1 MGVRWKNLLYLDIL
15 CILDCTLCLK
25 PLLCLLHL
33 HVNSVR
39 QILKKVLKSA
49 RGFISFITTRFVL
62 GKNHYRRISK
72 ILGYYD
78 RNASQTFIEV
88 R

>member
-1 MGVRWKNLLYLDIL
+1 MITSSLKCRAQQFLSHFVRYFSAKYHMGVRWKNLLYLDIV

-49 RGFISFITTRFVL
+49 RGFISL
-62 GKNHYRRISK
+62 S
-72 ILGYYD
+72 
-78 RNASQTFIEV
+78 
-88 R
+88 